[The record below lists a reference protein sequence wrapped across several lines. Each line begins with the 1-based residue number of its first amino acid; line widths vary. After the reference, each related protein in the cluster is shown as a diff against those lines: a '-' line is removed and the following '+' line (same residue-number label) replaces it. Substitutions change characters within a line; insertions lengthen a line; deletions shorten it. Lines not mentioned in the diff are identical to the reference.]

1 MLSDVK
7 EYYGLARDFGKSGY
21 FETVQSQQTFKE
33 LRLAIKG
40 GKLVA
45 LSGIVGSGKSM
56 TLQRIQDTLIQEKE
70 ILVARSLAIE
80 KSKINLAT
88 LMMALFLDLATDKD
102 GRMPTQTE
110 RRERAL
116 LELIRKRHKPI
127 ALFIDEA
134 HDLHAKTLI
143 GLKRLIEVVR
153 NGGGTLS
160 VVLAGHPK
168 LKNDLSRPSM
178 EEIGARATVF
188 DLEPLGP
195 ERLKYINWLIGQALT
210 AKVKVDALI
219 TTEAL
224 ALLSERL
231 TTPLQF
237 EQYLTRAFEEAY
249 KIGQKPVGTD
259 IVESVLAPDIDA
271 LDARLVR
278 NGYNVKHL
286 CELLNSKP
294 REINAFIRG
303 QLPPERTQQLSSQ
316 LLAVGVPL

>member
-1 MLSDVK
+1 M
-7 EYYGLARDFGKSGY
+7 
-21 FETVQSQQTFKE
+21 
-33 LRLAIKG
+33 
-40 GKLVA
+40 
-45 LSGIVGSGKSM
+45 
-56 TLQRIQDTLIQEKE
+56 
-70 ILVARSLAIE
+70 
-80 KSKINLAT
+80 
-88 LMMALFLDLATDKD
+88 
-102 GRMPTQTE
+102 
-110 RRERAL
+110 
-116 LELIRKRHKPI
+116 
-127 ALFIDEA
+127 
-134 HDLHAKTLI
+134 
-143 GLKRLIEVVR
+143 
-153 NGGGTLS
+153 
-160 VVLAGHPK
+160 
-168 LKNDLSRPSM
+168 
-178 EEIGARATVF
+178 
-188 DLEPLGP
+188 
-195 ERLKYINWLIGQALT
+195 
-210 AKVKVDALI
+210 KVDALI

>member
-7 EYYGLARDFGKSGY
+7 EYYGLARDLGKSGY

-33 LRLAIKG
+33 LRLAIKD

-70 ILVARSLAIE
+70 ILVAKSLAIE
-80 KSKINLAT
+80 KSKITLAT
-88 LMMALFLDLATDKD
+88 LMLALFLDLATDKD
-102 GRMPTQTE
+102 GRLPTQTE

-143 GLKRLIEVVR
+143 GLKRLIGVVR

-188 DLEPLGP
+188 DLEPFGP

-210 AKVKVDALI
+210 AKVKIDALI

-278 NGYNVKHL
+278 NGYNVKNL